1 MTLSISLHLLMMI
14 LLSSIVSCFLMITS
28 STRFFHSIKTN
39 HSMCSFVVDKFETC
53 RKKERER
60 ESELVSE
67 NGTCSYRYTPSPP
80 ARDLL
85 HMCCCILSFFLMRT
99 TRKRWRS
106 ILFSL
111 CMCLLMISCSLL
123 KYSIDLSHTCAFI
136 HLIKFIRYSD
146 VVMFEK
152 EGKKTRENWL
162 ICILNVSKSLFN
174 RTWIDTQ

>member
-1 MTLSISLHLLMMI
+1 MI

-28 STRFFHSIKTN
+28 STRFFHSIRTN

-53 RKKERER
+53 RKKRERER
-60 ESELVSE
+60 ESESVSE

-85 HMCCCILSFFLMRT
+85 HMCLSYSLIFLMRT
-99 TRKRWRS
+99 TRKRRRS

-123 KYSIDLSHTCAFI
+123 KYSIDLSHTCSFI

-146 VVMFEK
+146 LVMFEK
-152 EGKKTRENWL
+152 ERKKKRKL
-162 ICILNVSKSLFN
+162 INIH
-174 RTWIDTQ
+174 